1 MVLSYACESPY
12 IYIHLLGQCVL
23 RSLPKNSKLY
33 IMYWVTNIWE
43 IWVTEMIFPQWHS
56 KTGCRSP
63 DSQHLAEITT
73 WYFSYFTVSSF
84 YSTFQLNSEK
94 FICYSKTTYLL
105 PESIL
110 MWKWHR
116 WCCLHVE
123 NREPSLLQCLWSIS
137 SIKINKILWIKQNKF
152 NVAFY
157 IYYTFSK

>member
-1 MVLSYACESPY
+1 MISLLIFADSFKQLTLFLLVERENFHLKKKICNITINCLPPWEMVFSYACESPY

-23 RSLPKNSKLY
+23 RSFPKNSKLC
-33 IMYWVTNIWE
+33 ITYWVTNTWE

-56 KTGCRSP
+56 KSP

-84 YSTFQLNSEK
+84 HSTIQLNSEK

-110 MWKWHR
+110 M
-116 WCCLHVE
+116 
-123 NREPSLLQCLWSIS
+123 
-137 SIKINKILWIKQNKF
+137 
-152 NVAFY
+152 
-157 IYYTFSK
+157 